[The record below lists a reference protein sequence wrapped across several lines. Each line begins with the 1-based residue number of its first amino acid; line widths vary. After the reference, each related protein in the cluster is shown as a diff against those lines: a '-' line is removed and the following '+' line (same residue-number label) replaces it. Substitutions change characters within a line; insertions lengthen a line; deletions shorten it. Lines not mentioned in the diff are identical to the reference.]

1 MQDWTNRSLRQN
13 REPGE
18 KNPSMHRLL
27 VYDKAG
33 KSVVRE
39 QVNGS
44 TKYIWDNKIYIQE
57 KKDFFLTS

>member
-44 TKYIWDNKIYIQE
+44 TKYIWDNKIYI
-57 KKDFFLTS
+57 